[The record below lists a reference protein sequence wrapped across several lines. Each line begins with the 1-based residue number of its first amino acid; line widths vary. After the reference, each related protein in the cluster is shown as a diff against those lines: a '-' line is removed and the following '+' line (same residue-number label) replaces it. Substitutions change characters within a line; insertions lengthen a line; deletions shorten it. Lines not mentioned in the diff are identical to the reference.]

1 MKVVIAG
8 SRSITDH
15 DLVTE
20 VIFDSGFDIT
30 EVVCGGAYGVDL
42 IGKRWGHD
50 RDIRVK
56 MFMADW
62 EKHGKKAGPIRNQAM
77 AEYADAAIIICND
90 SSKGALSM
98 LNSIKNV
105 GKPYYIV
112 YLENM
117 EFVKV
122 DDHGISRKAT

>member
-42 IGKRWGHD
+42 IGKRWAND

-62 EKHGKKAGPIRNQAM
+62 EKSGKKAGMIRNREM

-90 SSKGALSM
+90 SSKGSIGM
-98 LNSIKNV
+98 LNSIKNT

-117 EFVKV
+117 EVVKV